1 MDWQS
6 SFLTLPS
13 VHTKSD
19 KWLLSSRW
27 EKAQRMKIW
36 SLYVLR
42 TEVPVFYC
50 WNRKHCQILLEDSI
64 VTLANTTFAQG
75 ENGRGHL
82 SATRSLK
89 KLEMKDTKE
98 ITALHGLLQR
108 CLVLSVFVRFLGLF
122 SLIFGCHRG
131 RCNIGLIFHSWSE
144 HFSSNSASNFST
156 RKNLDFS
163 SLLQEPHDSWLW
175 FPTCV

>member
-27 EKAQRMKIW
+27 EKAQRMKIR

-42 TEVPVFYC
+42 TEVPVFDC
-50 WNRKHCQILLEDSI
+50 WNRKHCQILLENSI

-82 SATRSLK
+82 SATSSSK
-89 KLEMKDTKE
+89 KLEMKDAKE
-98 ITALHGLLQR
+98 ITVLRGLLQY
-108 CLVLSVFVRFLGLF
+108 CLVLSFFF
-122 SLIFGCHRG
+122 
-131 RCNIGLIFHSWSE
+131 
-144 HFSSNSASNFST
+144 FSSFWFCSVWFLDVTEADAILDLLSIPC
-156 RKNLDFS
+156 KNIFVLIQHQTFQ
-163 SLLQEPHDSWLW
+163 LER
-175 FPTCV
+175 T